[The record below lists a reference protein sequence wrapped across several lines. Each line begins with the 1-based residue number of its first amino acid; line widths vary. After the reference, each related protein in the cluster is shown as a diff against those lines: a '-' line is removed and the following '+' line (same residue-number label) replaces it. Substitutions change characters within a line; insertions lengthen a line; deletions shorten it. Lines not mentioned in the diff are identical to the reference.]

1 MAMTDLRPGDTVTLG
16 LRWVEVEEV
25 SGDRALVAWRC
36 PHTGD
41 THWIWTDVQDLRD
54 TEGRN

>member
-1 MAMTDLRPGDTVTLG
+1 MTDLRPGDTVTLG

-54 TEGRN
+54 TERRN